1 MSAEVTYWDKR
12 ADLVP
17 PESPLTTAYYVFLVL
32 GILVA
37 IPFIAIVM
45 ITGKGDA
52 MGGGGGV
59 RTTFRGK
66 ASFDDIMSR
75 WTLLLGASFMGLM
88 VLIDAI
94 GNHINK

>member
-1 MSAEVTYWDKR
+1 MQA
-12 ADLVP
+12 
-17 PESPLTTAYYVFLVL
+17 AYLVFLVL

-37 IPFIAIVM
+37 VPFIAIVL

-52 MGGGGGV
+52 MSGGGGV

-75 WTLLLGASFMGLM
+75 WTLILGASFMLLM
-88 VLIDAI
+88 ILVDAI
-94 GNHINK
+94 GNHLNR

>member
-1 MSAEVTYWDKR
+1 MQA
-12 ADLVP
+12 
-17 PESPLTTAYYVFLVL
+17 AYFVFLIL

-37 IPFIAIVM
+37 IPFIAIVL

-52 MGGGGGV
+52 MGGGGSV

-75 WTLLLGASFMGLM
+75 YTLILGASFMVLM
-88 VLIDAI
+88 ILVDAI
-94 GNHINK
+94 GNHLNR

>member
-1 MSAEVTYWDKR
+1 MR
-12 ADLVP
+12 LVR
-17 PESPLTTAYYVFLVL
+17 PESALQTAYIVFLVL

-52 MGGGGGV
+52 MSGGGSV
-59 RTTFRGK
+59 RTSFRGK

-75 WTLLLGASFMGLM
+75 YTLMLGAAFM
-88 VLIDAI
+88 VLMILVDAI
-94 GNHINK
+94 GNHLSR

>member
-1 MSAEVTYWDKR
+1 MNA
-12 ADLVP
+12 
-17 PESPLTTAYYVFLVL
+17 AYLVFLVL
-32 GILVA
+32 GVFVA

-59 RTTFRGK
+59 RTSFRGK

-75 WTLLLGASFMGLM
+75 YTMILGAAFMTLM
-88 VLIDAI
+88 ILVDAI
-94 GNHINK
+94 GNHLNR

>member
-1 MSAEVTYWDKR
+1 MPRVIA
-12 ADLVP
+12 LQ
-17 PESPLTTAYYVFLVL
+17 TAYTLFLIL

-52 MGGGGGV
+52 MGGGGGSV
-59 RTTFRGK
+59 RTSFRGK

-75 WTLLLGASFMGLM
+75 YTLILGATFM
-88 VLIDAI
+88 VLMILVDAI
-94 GNHINK
+94 GNHLNK

>member
-1 MSAEVTYWDKR
+1 MIFNAVN
-12 ADLVP
+12 A
-17 PESPLTTAYYVFLVL
+17 AYFVFLVL

-52 MGGGGGV
+52 MSGGGSV
-59 RTTFRGK
+59 RTSFRGK

-75 WTLLLGASFMGLM
+75 YTLILGVAFM
-88 VLIDAI
+88 VLMILVDAI
-94 GNHINK
+94 GNHLNR

>member
-1 MSAEVTYWDKR
+1 
-12 ADLVP
+12 VP
-17 PESPLTTAYYVFLVL
+17 RVIALQTAYTLFLIL

-52 MGGGGGV
+52 MGGGGGAV
-59 RTTFRGK
+59 RTSFRGK

-75 WTLLLGASFMGLM
+75 YTLILGATFMVLM
-88 VLIDAI
+88 VLVDAI
-94 GNHINK
+94 GNHLNK

>member
-1 MSAEVTYWDKR
+1 MQA
-12 ADLVP
+12 
-17 PESPLTTAYYVFLVL
+17 AYLIFLVL

-37 IPFIAIVM
+37 IPFIAIVL

-52 MGGGGGV
+52 MSGGGGV

-75 WTLLLGASFMGLM
+75 WTR
-88 VLIDAI
+88 
-94 GNHINK
+94 

>member
-1 MSAEVTYWDKR
+1 MQ
-12 ADLVP
+12 
-17 PESPLTTAYYVFLVL
+17 TAYLVFLVL

-52 MGGGGGV
+52 MSGGGSV
-59 RTTFRGK
+59 RTSFRGK

-75 WTLLLGASFMGLM
+75 YTLMLGAAFMILM
-88 VLIDAI
+88 ILIDAI
-94 GNHINK
+94 GNHLNR